1 MFKYLK
7 NKNAIIIADFPCG
20 IDIEQNNRNTLK
32 IKHKFTNK
40 EDFNDDNDLKELL
53 KKWCIKEVLYKS
65 KKDNS
70 VLFNKHLIVKK
81 NSDGYKGFCNHP
93 NSSFSSN
100 IKITNFR
107 NYFLAFNTDYTI
119 IHD

>member
-1 MFKYLK
+1 M
-7 NKNAIIIADFPCG
+7 
-20 IDIEQNNRNTLK
+20 K

-40 EDFNDDNDLKELL
+40 EDFIDGNNLKELL

-70 VLFNKHLIVKK
+70 VLFNRHLTVKK

-93 NSSFSSN
+93 CFSFTSN
-100 IKITNFR
+100 IKTSNFR

-119 IHD
+119 VHD